1 MTMLDNAVIAVTNA
15 AAAGS
20 GTSVLTE
27 GMKTAMSTGISDM
40 SATVTDVLG
49 VIIPAAMVLIALNG
63 GVNFAL
69 GKLRGLLGWAQ

>member
-1 MTMLDNAVIAVTNA
+1 MNMLDNAIIAVSNGLA
-15 AAAGS
+15 AIS

-27 GMKTAMSTGISDM
+27 GMKTAMGSGIADLT
-40 SATVTDVLG
+40 ATVNDVLG
-49 VIIPAAMVLIALNG
+49 VVIPAAMVLIALNG